1 MNKLAPVLAALLASA
16 PLIPATAQAADA
28 TVKVGAL
35 ECIVDGGGSFIFGSS
50 RDLSC
55 TFSPFGD
62 TTPPT
67 ETYVGTITKFG
78 IDLGVTGTAL
88 LRWEVVAPADATYQA
103 GQLAGD
109 YLGASASASF
119 AGGLGANVLVGGS
132 QSSLALQPI
141 SIQAQEGV
149 NVAAGIAALTL
160 VSTGG

>member
-1 MNKLAPVLAALLASA
+1 MTKFTTLLAALVASA
-16 PLIPATAQAADA
+16 AIIPATAQAADA

-35 ECIVDGGGSFIFGSS
+35 DCVVDGGGSFIFGSS
-50 RDLSC
+50 RELSC
-55 TFSPFGD
+55 TFAPFGD
-62 TTPPT
+62 TNPPS
-67 ETYVGTITKFG
+67 ETYVGSITKFG

-88 LRWEVVAPADATYQA
+88 LHWDVVAPADATYEA

-132 QSSLALQPI
+132 QSSFALQPI
-141 SIQAQEGV
+141 SVQAQEGV
-149 NVAAGIAALTL
+149 NVAAGIAALKL